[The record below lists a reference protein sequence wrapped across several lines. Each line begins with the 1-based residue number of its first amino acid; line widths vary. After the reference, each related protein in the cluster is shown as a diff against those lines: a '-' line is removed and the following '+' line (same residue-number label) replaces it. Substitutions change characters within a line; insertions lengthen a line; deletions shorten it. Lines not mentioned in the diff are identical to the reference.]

1 MVAELVKDNY
11 VSYLGQLVDDHGDEP
26 CIYHSLHLLLVPCGD
41 VGQEPHG
48 LL

>member
-1 MVAELVKDNY
+1 MDAELAKHSCA
-11 VSYLGQLVDDHGDEP
+11 SYLGQLVYDHRDES